1 MGIAEMA
8 DENTKREINL
18 KKRNKKKLS
27 TEEMSEIES
36 RINADRRKLVEQVDM
51 EVEERDK
58 IKVAILFSLSFLFI
72 PQLLL
77 LQNIL
82 LYFI

>member
-1 MGIAEMA
+1 MA

-36 RINADRRKLVEQVDM
+36 RINADRRKLEEQVDM

>member
-36 RINADRRKLVEQVDM
+36 RINADRRKLEEQVDM